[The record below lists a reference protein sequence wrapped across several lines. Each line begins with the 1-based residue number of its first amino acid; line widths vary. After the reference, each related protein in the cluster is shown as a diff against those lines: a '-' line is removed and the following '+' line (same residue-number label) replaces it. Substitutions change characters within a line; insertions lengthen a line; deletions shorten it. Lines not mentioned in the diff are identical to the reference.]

1 MEDTC
6 GTPENFFRNCYVH
19 NYCPISMMTATAK
32 NITPP
37 QLRIAERK
45 EMLDICDDSLCSV
58 ILLLKVQIIVGIG
71 KFAEER
77 AKEVLREYNVP
88 GVTVVGIMH
97 PSPIN
102 PAANKGWKDI
112 ARTQLETSG
121 VLQYLVG

>member
-1 MEDTC
+1 
-6 GTPENFFRNCYVH
+6 
-19 NYCPISMMTATAK
+19 MMTSTAK

-37 QLRIAERK
+37 QLRVLERTELL
-45 EMLDICDDSLCSV
+45 EMCDDSLCRV
-58 ILLLKVQIIVGIG
+58 ILLLKPQIIVGIG

-77 AKEVLREYNVP
+77 ANDVLKSYNVP

-112 ARTQLETSG
+112 VREQLETSG
-121 VLQYLVG
+121 VLQFMV